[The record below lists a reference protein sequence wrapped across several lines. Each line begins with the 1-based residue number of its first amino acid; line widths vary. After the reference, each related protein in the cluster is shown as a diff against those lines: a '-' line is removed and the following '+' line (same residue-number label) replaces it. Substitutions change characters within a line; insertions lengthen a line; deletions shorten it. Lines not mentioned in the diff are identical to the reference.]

1 MSNKFTNNVRTRL
14 YKQGY
19 QGFTKD
25 DFTDAAIAVNCD
37 NLDEPTK
44 EQMNQAVDYLKQKS
58 MSRLAV
64 VSPTEQLLEE
74 LVQETP
80 EEPVENIIE
89 ERKEESTQETTQSG
103 QLATTDAATDV
114 GQLVTS
120 KANEMGVVLSE
131 QQINDIADS
140 VDTSADTFDEILD
153 HVEQALLAYADH
165 SADSVDAKID
175 QTLDRVQQRVIY
187 RHEQSREHLAQK
199 LTKLGA
205 VLESSRNQTKS
216 QLTSILARLK
226 TV

>member
-25 DFTDAAIAVNCD
+25 DFTSAALAVDCD

-44 EQMNQAVDYLKQKS
+44 EQINQAVDYLKEKS
-58 MSRLAV
+58 MSLPAV

-74 LVQETP
+74 LVQEAP
-80 EEPVENIIE
+80 EEPVEN
-89 ERKEESTQETTQSG
+89 KTQDVIGELTQSG
-103 QLATTDAATDV
+103 QLATTDETDV

-120 KANEMGVVLSE
+120 KASEMSVVLSE
-131 QQINDIADS
+131 QQINEIADS
-140 VDTSADTFDEILD
+140 VDTSANTFDEILD
-153 HVEQALLAYADH
+153 QVEQALLAYADH
-165 SADSVDAKID
+165 SADSIDTKID
-175 QTLDRVQQRVIY
+175 QTLDRVQQRVVN
-187 RHEQSREHLAQK
+187 RHEQSRERLAQR
-199 LTKLGA
+199 LTLLGA
-205 VLESSRNQTKS
+205 ALESSRNQTKS